1 MAAAD
6 LYHPYGWKARIGLIV
21 PSTNTIN
28 EPEFWRLAPPGITI
42 HTSRVL
48 LLGQTTQE
56 SYQRMGDAVDR
67 AAEELATAEVD
78 IVAYGCTSG
87 SILCPLPELLE
98 RMRARTGTPAIA
110 TAGSVVAALR
120 AFGIERLALGTPYL
134 DFVTQAEKKFLEDY
148 GFRVTSVHGLE
159 LGHTQAERRTINR
172 VPPQA
177 LFQLARR
184 IDRPEAQAI
193 FISCTALASLD
204 VIAELE
210 REFGKPVI
218 ISNLASFWSCLRML
232 GLRTPIHGYGRL
244 LEEKLD
250 PITTRDFD
258 LPAVARKAAKG

>member
-6 LYHPYGWKARIGLIV
+6 LFHPYGWKARIGLIV

-98 RMRARTGTPAIA
+98 RMRAKTGTPAIA

-120 AFGIERLALGTPYL
+120 ASSGSMMP
-134 DFVTQAEKKFLEDY
+134 
-148 GFRVTSVHGLE
+148 FRISFPPHSSRM
-159 LGHTQAERRTINR
+159 RRTSSQFSRGSNWSA
-172 VPPQA
+172 VHDDS
-177 LFQLARR
+177 
-184 IDRPEAQAI
+184 DRMSATP
-193 FISCTALASLD
+193 CTWPT
-204 VIAELE
+204 I
-210 REFGKPVI
+210 
-218 ISNLASFWSCLRML
+218 
-232 GLRTPIHGYGRL
+232 
-244 LEEKLD
+244 
-250 PITTRDFD
+250 
-258 LPAVARKAAKG
+258 LPK